1 MNCFIPLYYLVKL
14 RLSFRPPFD
23 IKFDSSPRIL
33 FMVKTRCNVKI
44 LLTKIFILASMAY
57 LLKLSSRKSAS
68 SILARSRKTVRIFP
82 PKNTMFV
89 SRKSL
94 LRCLSL
100 ICLPQW
106 KTAFLSLILIRV
118 MTGNILRRCSIMK
131 RSLSKTQ
138 NARSRQALN
147 LACAIHSFSCFA
159 LLTFSIF

>member
-1 MNCFIPLYYLVKL
+1 MNCFMPLYYLVKL

-33 FMVKTRCNVKI
+33 FMVKTRCNVRI

-68 SILARSRKTVRIFP
+68 SILARSRRTVRILP
-82 PKNTMFV
+82 PNNTMLV

-100 ICLPQW
+100 ICRPQW

-138 NARSRQALN
+138 NVRSRQALS